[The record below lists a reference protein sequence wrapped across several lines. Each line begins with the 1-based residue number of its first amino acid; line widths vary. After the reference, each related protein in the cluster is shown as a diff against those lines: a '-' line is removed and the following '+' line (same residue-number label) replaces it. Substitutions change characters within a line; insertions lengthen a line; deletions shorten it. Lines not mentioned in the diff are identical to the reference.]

1 MSIWRI
7 HPAEGGDAVDIS
19 EVRIRPVKGAGRMRA
34 FASIVFGGQFVVHEL
49 KVVEGAEGRMFV
61 AFPSKRAASGEYFD
75 IAHPIT
81 AEARD
86 RIQQAVLAAYRQ
98 QVGSVAAEQAG

>member
-1 MSIWRI
+1 M
-7 HPAEGGDAVDIS
+7 DIS

-34 FASIVFGGQFVVHEL
+34 FASVVFGGQFVVHEL

-98 QVGSVAAEQAG
+98 HVEAMTAGQVG

>member
-1 MSIWRI
+1 MQ
-7 HPAEGGDAVDIS
+7 IS

-34 FASIVFGGQFVVHEL
+34 FASVVFDGRFVVHEL
-49 KVVEGAEGRMFV
+49 KVVEGSEGRMFV

-81 AEARD
+81 AEAREQ
-86 RIQQAVLAAYRQ
+86 IQQVVLAAYHQ
-98 QVGSVAAEQAG
+98 QVGGAAAAGQAG